1 MIAVIRDPHCTGA
14 LTPSGAAP
22 QVAGATAA
30 AAGDELVLGHLR
42 RHRQQIEHLP
52 PLHPDVGCGCQ
63 VRAAARART
72 GLVPLPLV
80 RVSDQRVS
88 DQCQPRARIPPL
100 PTRAPPALAPQRLR
114 GGLDERRVRRRRLRG
129 VPRAHAQAATQLGIL
144 SPRFLGVGTQLSELT
159 PKLLEQPRLRDD
171 QGGKLVI

>member
-80 RVSDQRVS
+80 RVSDQRS
-88 DQCQPRARIPPL
+88 ATSANLEPGFPRCPP
-100 PTRAPPALAPQRLR
+100 
-114 GGLDERRVRRRRLRG
+114 GRR
-129 VPRAHAQAATQLGIL
+129 PL
-144 SPRFLGVGTQLSELT
+144 SPRSDFGVGLTNGESDDGGFEEFRELM
-159 PKLLEQPRLRDD
+159 PRRRHNSAFSVR
-171 QGGKLVI
+171 GFSVSARN